1 MTMREDYEKRLQAQ
15 LADWKVELDKL
26 WAKTKDAQADA
37 AKEMH
42 RQIDKLKAQRETLE
56 KDLAKM
62 RKAGEGSW
70 KDLRAGS
77 EQAWKSMEQAISAAW
92 SRFR

>member
-15 LADWKVELDKL
+15 LADWKLELDRL
-26 WAKTKDAQADA
+26 WAKAKDAQADV
-37 AKEMH
+37 AKETH

-62 RKAGEGSW
+62 RKAGEESW

-77 EQAWKSMEQAISAAW
+77 ESAWKSMEQAISATW

>member
-1 MTMREDYEKRLQAQ
+1 MTTREDYEKRLQAQ
-15 LADWKVELDKL
+15 LADWKVELDRL
-26 WAKTKDAQADA
+26 WAKAKDAQADA
-37 AKEMH
+37 AKEVH
-42 RQIDKLKAQRETLE
+42 RQIDKLKDQRESME

-62 RKAGEGSW
+62 RKASEDSW

-77 EQAWKSMEQAISAAW
+77 EKAWKSMEQAVSAAW

>member
-15 LADWKVELDKL
+15 LADWKVEIDRLWDKS
-26 WAKTKDAQADA
+26 KGAQADA

-42 RQIDKLKAQRETLE
+42 RQIDKLKAQRETME

-62 RKAGEGSW
+62 RKAGEESW

-77 EQAWKSMEQAISAAW
+77 ERAWKSMEQAVSAAW